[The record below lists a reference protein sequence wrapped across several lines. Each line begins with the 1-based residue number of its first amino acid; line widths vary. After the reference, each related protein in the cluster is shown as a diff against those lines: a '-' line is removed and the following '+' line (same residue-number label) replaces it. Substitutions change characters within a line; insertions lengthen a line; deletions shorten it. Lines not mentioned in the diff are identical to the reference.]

1 MSTSRGQD
9 ADRDGGARIA
19 ELERKLAA
27 RDKTIAALMDRAA
40 DTDSRTSGAVG
51 VARRQVDLERIVA
64 RKTRELETE
73 RLELQR
79 TVADLKNAQARLL
92 QAQKMESIGQLAAG
106 IAHEINTPTQYV
118 SDNVAFVKT
127 ATESLLTVLD
137 VALATVDSMRHCTP
151 EATLRQLQDTTEAV
165 DLEFLREQLPDAF
178 TQCADGLRR
187 IATIVAAMKA
197 FSHPS
202 RGSKSEENLAE
213 LVHTTLVVARNE
225 LKYVADVEEDHDPG
239 VPRVA
244 CLRDEISQV
253 VLNLAV
259 NAAHAIS
266 ESLGPGRERGRIR
279 VSTRAT
285 DEYVEIAV
293 ADDGTGIPAHIRDR
307 IFDPFFTTKS
317 VGHGTGQGLAMA
329 YNAVVEKHKGRIFF
343 ETEPGRG
350 TTFFVRL
357 PRYGFDP
364 GAGLA
369 DDDVATP
376 AGCGAEER
384 R

>member
-1 MSTSRGQD
+1 MTKGPGHDGAGDPAST
-9 ADRDGGARIA
+9 IA
-19 ELERKLAA
+19 FLEGKLLA
-27 RDKTIAALMDRAA
+27 RDRTIAALMDRAA
-40 DTDSRTSGAVG
+40 ENDSRATSAMGATRRYMELERV
-51 VARRQVDLERIVA
+51 VTRKTHELEDERRQ
-64 RKTRELETE
+64 
-73 RLELQR
+73 LQE

-118 SDNVAFVKT
+118 SDNVAFVKS
-127 ATESLLTVLD
+127 ATESLLSVLD
-137 VALATVDSMRHCTP
+137 VALGLVDAVRDHAP
-151 EATLRQLQDTTEAV
+151 ADRLRQLQDTTESV
-165 DLEFLREQLPDAF
+165 DLDFLREQLPDAF

-202 RGSKSEENLAE
+202 RGSKSEENIAE

-225 LKYVADVEEDHDPG
+225 LKYVADVEEEHDPD

-266 ESLGPGRERGRIR
+266 ESLGPGRERGRIH
-279 VSTRAT
+279 VATRAT

-293 ADDGTGIPAHIRDR
+293 ADDGTGIPESIRDR

-317 VGHGTGQGLAMA
+317 VGRGTGQGLAMA
-329 YNAVVEKHKGRIFF
+329 YNVVEKHKGRIFF

-350 TTFFVRL
+350 TTFYVRL
-357 PRYGFDP
+357 PRHGFDP
-364 GAGLA
+364 GAGLS
-369 DDDVATP
+369 DDD
-376 AGCGAEER
+376 AGVLAGRGAEER